1 MCVYNICLNYVT
13 IDVTYIIE
21 YITETRFFSGVYFIF
36 FLSEVLKLFDHDNK
50 NTDTKMCLIK
60 KNIYFLFIC
69 FERGRGCN
77 GRKKKVVV

>member
-60 KNIYFLFIC
+60 KIYIFCLFVLKGGGGVM
-69 FERGRGCN
+69 EE
-77 GRKKKVVV
+77 KKKL